1 MKSKPTTI
9 SNNKDCLRLFLNPE
23 KHDSRRKQKTRSFD
37 NPALFNKYFAPTH
50 LGGSMLPK
58 KSSLN
63 KTNSQSNFL
72 EDKHS
77 SLFITKSQAHESDL
91 PNNLFLK
98 RGSRGHRKSN
108 TSYLKSNLKSTIN
121 DIYSNMLIE
130 DICRHKLNPS
140 TSTINK
146 TGKHSSSSGKTL
158 NVLRD
163 RNKSEFVQKTQKIVS
178 TNSPINIFNIKN
190 YNLLSHQNF
199 KVSKRSQNKSEDVN
213 DGACGE
219 DRKSVGKPSVDVRRN
234 IRDFFRQIDHKGNG
248 PFSKIG
254 KKPST
259 NFDHLPKFEF
269 ENVRKNFES
278 EKKNTLKENMDSINQ
293 QLWDICGNGTRKS
306 DKGVQK
312 PFKKYYEVNF
322 ANCNIGSLVKD
333 MAKQILL
340 RKYTCKDDDKTK
352 DVATPRG
359 TDLKSVVFQECLSMT
374 QEQIFFEE
382 LLLILNEKGVD
393 LENLFAYC
401 YERLKIN
408 VSNNG
413 HESAKSSNYKILSES
428 LSYLNSEFSIRE
440 EGSPIK
446 FDNFPKKLAQ
456 MLQLDFDGLENDV
469 YTSDGEDQE

>member
-1 MKSKPTTI
+1 M
-9 SNNKDCLRLFLNPE
+9 
-23 KHDSRRKQKTRSFD
+23 
-37 NPALFNKYFAPTH
+37 
-50 LGGSMLPK
+50 PK
-58 KSSLN
+58 KSSLC
-63 KTNSQSNFL
+63 KTNSQSNFH
-72 EDKHS
+72 EDKQS

-91 PNNLFLK
+91 PMNLFLK

-121 DIYSNMLIE
+121 DIYSNILIE

-140 TSTINK
+140 TSTVNK
-146 TGKHSSSSGKTL
+146 TCKHSSSSGK
-158 NVLRD
+158 NINGLRD
-163 RNKSEFVQKTQKIVS
+163 RNRSEFVQKTQKIVS

-199 KVSKRSQNKSEDVN
+199 KAPNRSQNKSEHISEEQ
-213 DGACGE
+213 GGE
-219 DRKSVGKPSVDVRRN
+219 DRRSTGKPSVDVRRN
-234 IRDFFRQIDHKGNG
+234 IRDFFRQIDQKTTG
-248 PFSKIG
+248 PFTKVG
-254 KKPST
+254 KKPSI
-259 NFDHLPKFEF
+259 NFDHLSKFEF
-269 ENVRKNFES
+269 ENVKKNFEC
-278 EKKNTLKENMDSINQ
+278 ERKNAFKENMDGIGQ
-293 QLWDICGNGTRKS
+293 QLRDICGSGMNKS

-340 RKYTCKDDDKTK
+340 RKYTAKDDERSKN
-352 DVATPRG
+352 VPTPRG
-359 TDLKSVVFQECLSMT
+359 TDLKSVVFQESLSMT

-408 VSNNG
+408 VSSNG

-428 LSYLNSEFSIRE
+428 LSYLNSEFSIRDD
-440 EGSPIK
+440 GSPIK
-446 FDNFPKKLAQ
+446 LDNFPKKLAK

-469 YTSDGEDQE
+469 YSSDGEDQE

>member
-1 MKSKPTTI
+1 MKSKPATI
-9 SNNKDCLRLFLNPE
+9 TNNKDTLRLFLNPE
-23 KHDSRRKQKTRSFD
+23 KNDSRRKQKTRSFD

-50 LGGSMLPK
+50 ISGSTLPK
-58 KSSLN
+58 KSSLS

-77 SLFITKSQAHESDL
+77 SLFITKSQANETDL

-121 DIYSNMLIE
+121 DIYSNILIE

-146 TGKHSSSSGKTL
+146 TGKHSSSSGKTF
-158 NVLRD
+158 NGPRD
-163 RNKSEFVQKTQKIVS
+163 RNHSHFIQKTQKIVS

-199 KVSKRSQNKSEDVN
+199 KVSKRAKNPSDSAHDNA
-213 DGACGE
+213 GLE
-219 DRKSVGKPSVDVRRN
+219 DRRSSKKPSADVRRN
-234 IRDFFRQIDHKGNG
+234 IRDFFRQIDQKGNG
-248 PFSKIG
+248 PFSKNG
-254 KKPST
+254 KKPNT
-259 NFDHLPKFEF
+259 NFEHLSKFEF

-278 EKKNTLKENMDSINQ
+278 EKKVSLKENMEKINQ
-293 QLWDICGNGTRKS
+293 QLRDICGTGDKKS
-306 DKGVQK
+306 DKGTQK

-340 RKYTCKDDDKTK
+340 RKYANKDDDKAK
-352 DVATPRG
+352 ELPTPRG
-359 TDLKSVVFQECLSMT
+359 TDVKSVVFQECLSMT

-393 LENLFAYC
+393 LENLFSYC

-408 VSNNG
+408 VASNGN
-413 HESAKSSNYKILSES
+413 ESAKSSNYKILSES

-446 FDNFPKKLAQ
+446 LDNFPKKLAQ
-456 MLQLDFDGLENDV
+456 MLQLDFDGLENEV